1 MQFRQR
7 RLLSGDPFL
16 EKLFNEVIRRS
27 ASSTKEGVS
36 SQLPYPM
43 IDTTGMPREETVQ
56 PVLPGPQDLDQY
68 REFLATRK

>member
-27 ASSTKEGVS
+27 ASGTKEGVS
-36 SQLPYPM
+36 SQSYPM
-43 IDTTGMPREETVQ
+43 IDTTGMSREETVQ
-56 PVLPGPQDLDQY
+56 PTLPGPQDL
-68 REFLATRK
+68 E